1 MPRLP
6 VISGEKLAKIL
17 IKQKGYVVRSK
28 KGSHVNLVHRE
39 LPPVTIPLHRE
50 LARGLISS
58 ILKLTGLGQDEL

>member
-1 MPRLP
+1 MPKLP
-6 VISGEKLAKIL
+6 LISGEKLAKTL
-17 IKQKGYVVRSK
+17 IKSKGYVVRSR

-50 LARGLISS
+50 LARGLLGS